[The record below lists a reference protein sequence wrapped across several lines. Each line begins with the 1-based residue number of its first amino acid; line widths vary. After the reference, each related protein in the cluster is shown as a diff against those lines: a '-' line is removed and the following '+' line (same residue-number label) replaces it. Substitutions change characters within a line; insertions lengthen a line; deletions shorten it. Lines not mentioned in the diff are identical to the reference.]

1 MQEISKRINQTPL
14 SLVLFFV
21 LVFFLP
27 FQERYH
33 KFLRGLSQIAFE
45 GQYLPSFFLSRS
57 LDYYITDLLMI
68 GILVVGLRGSI
79 RSLFWEK
86 SQKYLTLFL
95 GGCLISIFFSSASGK
110 IWPYYRWLQMALPA
124 FVYFALCKK
133 EGLLKGCFWILAL
146 TSIFQC
152 LVTIDQ
158 YLVQESIGL
167 KHLGEQRIAFNFSPE
182 IQMASQERWIFDKW
196 WGAKTLSK
204 HILRPFGTFPHPN
217 VLGAFLGIAFFATSF
232 LYLKTKKR
240 WLAPLLSLQLFTIAL
255 TYSRAAIFGVV
266 GAFCGFLVLLWI
278 MKAEWKKLLLP
289 FLIGALFSGAT
300 LSEQYVQR
308 GGVVSA
314 SASSHFSN
322 SARVSYAKMAL
333 SMAKS
338 RPLKGCGFG
347 QYLSEVEP
355 HAPQTFPF
363 PILKVHNL
371 FLLLL
376 AEVGV
381 VGVAAFLA
389 FLGSLLY
396 GTLKRGINLER
407 ATLLAILALIL
418 FSGCVDYF
426 WLELQHGRL
435 MLFVILALVYTQ
447 AFPHRQSPAR

>member
-14 SLVLFFV
+14 SLVLFFL

-33 KFLRGLSQIAFE
+33 KLLRGLSRVAFE
-45 GQYLPSFFLSRS
+45 GQYLPSFFLNGS
-57 LDYYITDLLMI
+57 LDYYLTDLLMI
-68 GILVVGLRGSI
+68 GILAVGLRGSI

-95 GGCLISIFFSSASGK
+95 AICLISIFSSSAGGK
-110 IWPYYRWLQMALPA
+110 IWPYYRWLQLALPA
-124 FVYFALCKK
+124 FVYFALSKK
-133 EGLLKGCFWILAL
+133 EGLLKACFWILAL
-146 TSIFQC
+146 TSLFQC

-158 YLVQESIGL
+158 YLVQESVGL

-182 IQMASQERWIFDKW
+182 IQVASQERWIFDKW
-196 WGAKTLSK
+196 MGTKTLSR

-217 VLGAFLGIAFFATSF
+217 VLGAFLGMAFFATSF

-266 GAFCGFLVLLWI
+266 GAFCGFLFLLWI
-278 MKAEWKKLLLP
+278 IRAEWKKLLLP
-289 FLIGALFSGAT
+289 FLVGALFSAVV
-300 LSEQYVQR
+300 LKEQYVHR
-308 GGVVSA
+308 GGVVTESA
-314 SASSHFSN
+314 SAHVSDSG
-322 SARVSYAKMAL
+322 RVAYAKMAL
-333 SMAKS
+333 SMARE
-338 RPLKGCGFG
+338 RPLLGHGFG

-355 HAPQTFPF
+355 HVPEIFPL
-363 PILKVHNL
+363 PIQRVHNL

-381 VGVAAFLA
+381 FGLAAFLA

-396 GTLKRGINLER
+396 RTLKRGINLER
-407 ATLLAILALIL
+407 ASLLAMLALIL

-435 MLFVILALVYTQ
+435 MLFVILALLYRQ
-447 AFPHRQSPAR
+447 ASPDKQIQAR